1 MSTGDI
7 ADDAQ
12 GAGDAEPPT
21 AAASRVIGDR
31 WLDITDPDVYRAGVP
46 HATFQRLRDE
56 DPVAWIDETDG
67 RGFWAITRYHDIV
80 ELNRD
85 FKTFTS
91 RQGIRLE
98 DMDEEETAARRT
110 MMEMDPPEHTR
121 LRRLVQGGF
130 TRRIVQSYEEA
141 IRVLAKAV
149 LEEALPRGRF
159 DLVTDVARQ
168 LPMRM
173 LGRLLG
179 APEEDYGYL
188 VDRGDAMIGN
198 TDPEFTEHVVDQ
210 SDTQDFRL
218 MPFRSPAGVELFE
231 YAQKLADAR
240 RADPRDDVVTKM
252 LAPTM
257 DGEPLTDLEFNN
269 FFTLMVAAGNDTTRY
284 SMVGGLV
291 ALLDHP
297 EQLAMVQER
306 PELIPT
312 AVEEML
318 RWTSVTMHFR
328 RTATKDVEVHGRTI
342 REGDKVALWWISGD
356 FDERKFDDPFR
367 FDVTREP
374 NEHLAFGRG
383 GPHRCIGEWLA
394 RVELRVLLEELLP
407 ELDQLRIVGPA
418 PRLRSNFISGIK
430 HLPVEVTSEVASA

>member
-1 MSTGDI
+1 MS
-7 ADDAQ
+7 
-12 GAGDAEPPT
+12 
-21 AAASRVIGDR
+21 RC
-31 WLDITDPDVYRAGVP
+31 
-46 HATFQRLRDE
+46 
-56 DPVAWIDETDG
+56 
-67 RGFWAITRYHDIV
+67 
-80 ELNRD
+80 
-85 FKTFTS
+85 
-91 RQGIRLE
+91 
-98 DMDEEETAARRT
+98 
-110 MMEMDPPEHTR
+110 
-121 LRRLVQGGF
+121 
-130 TRRIVQSYEEA
+130 
-141 IRVLAKAV
+141 
-149 LEEALPRGRF
+149 PRGRF

-188 VDRGDAMIGN
+188 VDRGDALIGN

-210 SDTQDFRL
+210 TDTSEYRL
-218 MPFRSPAGVELFE
+218 MPFRSPAGVELFT
-231 YAQKLADAR
+231 YAQKLADDR
-240 RADPRDDVVTKM
+240 RATPRDDVVTKL

-297 EQLAMVQER
+297 DQLALVQER

-328 RTATKDVEVHGRTI
+328 RTATQDVEVHGRTI
-342 REGDKVALWWISGD
+342 REGDKVAFWWISGD
-356 FDERKFDDPFR
+356 FDERQFPDPFR
-367 FDVTREP
+367 FDVTRDP

-394 RVELRVLLEELLP
+394 RVEIRVLLEELLP
-407 ELDQLRIVGPA
+407 HLDRLRIVGPA
-418 PRLRSNFISGIK
+418 QRLRSNFISGIK
-430 HLPVEVTSEVASA
+430 HLPVEVAPAPTRGGTTN

>member
-1 MSTGDI
+1 MSTDRTTRSSVPV
-7 ADDAQ
+7 DDRWL
-12 GAGDAEPPT
+12 EPTGYRWLDPM
-21 AAASRVIGDR
+21 GDR
-31 WLDITDPDVYRAGVP
+31 WLDVTDPDVYRAGVP
-46 HATFQRLRDE
+46 HATFKRLRDE
-56 DPVAWIDETDG
+56 DPVSWTEEVDG
-67 RGFWAITRYHDIV
+67 RGFWSVTRYRDIV

-85 FKTFTS
+85 FRTFTS

-98 DMDEEETAARRT
+98 DMDEEETEARRT
-110 MMEMDPPEHTR
+110 MMELDPPEHTR

-130 TRRIVQSYEEA
+130 TRRTVQTYEEA
-141 IRVLAKAV
+141 IRTLARAV
-149 LEEALPRGRF
+149 LEEALPQGRF

-210 SDTQDFRL
+210 SDTDLFRL

-231 YAQKLADAR
+231 YAQRLADDR
-240 RADPRDDVVTKM
+240 RANPRDDVVTRM

-257 DGEPLTDLEFNN
+257 DGEPLSDLEFNN

-297 EQLAMVQER
+297 DQLALVQER

-356 FDERKFDDPFR
+356 FDERQFPDPFR
-367 FDVTREP
+367 FDVTRDP

-394 RVELRVLLEELLP
+394 RVEIRVLLEELLP
-407 ELDQLRIVGPA
+407 QLDRLRIVGPA
-418 PRLRSNFISGIK
+418 QRLRSNFISGIK
-430 HLPVEVTSEVASA
+430 HLPVEVGTT

>member
-1 MSTGDI
+1 MT
-7 ADDAQ
+7 
-12 GAGDAEPPT
+12 T
-21 AAASRVIGDR
+21 AALQATQPTGDR

-46 HATFQRLRDE
+46 HATFKRLRDE
-56 DPVAWIDETDG
+56 DPVSWTEERDG
-67 RGFWAITRYHDIV
+67 RGFWSITRYQDIIA
-80 ELNRD
+80 LNRD

-91 RQGIRLE
+91 EAGIRLE
-98 DMDEEETAARRT
+98 EMDAEELEARKT

-130 TRRIVQSYEEA
+130 TRRTVQTYEDG
-141 IRVLAKAV
+141 IRTLARAV
-149 LEEALPRGRF
+149 LDEALPKGRF

-210 SDTQDFRL
+210 TDTAEFRL

-231 YAQKLADAR
+231 YAQRMADDR
-240 RADPRDDVVTKM
+240 RENPKDDVITKM

-257 DGEPLTDLEFNN
+257 DGEPLTDLEFKN
-269 FFTLMVAAGNDTTRY
+269 FFALMVAAGNDTTRY

-297 EQLAMVQER
+297 DQLQLLLER
-306 PELIPT
+306 PELT
-312 AVEEML
+312 QSAVEEML

-328 RTATKDVEVHGRTI
+328 RTATKEVEVHGRTI
-342 REGDKVALWWISGD
+342 REGDKVVLWWISGD
-356 FDERKFDDPFR
+356 HDERQFPDPFR
-367 FDVTREP
+367 FDITRDP

-394 RVELRVLLEELLP
+394 RVEIKVLLEELRP
-407 ELDQLRIVGPA
+407 QLDRLRIVGPA
-418 PRLRSNFISGIK
+418 QRLRSNFISGIK
-430 HLPVEVTSEVASA
+430 HLPVEVS